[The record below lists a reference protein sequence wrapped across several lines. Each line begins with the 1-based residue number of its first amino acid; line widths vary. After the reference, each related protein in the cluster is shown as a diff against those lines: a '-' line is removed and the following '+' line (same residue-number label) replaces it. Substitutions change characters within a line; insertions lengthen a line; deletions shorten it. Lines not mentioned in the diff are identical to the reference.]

1 MRLAA
6 LDLGSNSFHV
16 LVVDVH
22 PDGSFEPIAKE
33 KVVLR
38 LGETVAALGLI
49 DDEAADRAV
58 AAAVQLKAI
67 ADAARADDIVAVGT
81 SALRSATNGDDV
93 AERIANEIDVPVR
106 VLDGIDEARL
116 TFDAVRASVLIDP
129 GPALAIDLGGGSME
143 LVVGDRSGMHWSRS
157 VELGAGRLTGGLVTA
172 DPPTEAD
179 CRAIRRRV
187 REVLLPL
194 VAEVQSL
201 RPTMLVGSSGTICTL
216 ARAVVAEQRG
226 EVPDRVHQ
234 VSVRAKHLAR
244 LSDELVSMPEA
255 DRSRIPG
262 VDSRRAR
269 IMPAGSLVVSTAMEV
284 FGFDE
289 LVVSEWALREG
300 VILDAIG
307 HLDPTELAGDPRA
320 IRSASVRSLCRRCA
334 FPEAH
339 SAHVARLAVELFDRL
354 RPVHGMGSD
363 DRELLEYAA
372 LLHDVGEHVAVD
384 GHERHSAY
392 LVAHGRLRGFAP
404 EEVAMLASV
413 CRFHRRGAPKASF
426 EPFGSLDAETQDRVV
441 RLTALL
447 RVADALDRSHAEP
460 VQGVSVTIGGQD
472 VSLHL
477 AATGDVTVE
486 LFGLER
492 KQELFERTFGRRLL
506 VDVTGAPAAARRRG
520 A

>member
-1 MRLAA
+1 
-6 LDLGSNSFHV
+6 
-16 LVVDVH
+16 
-22 PDGSFEPIAKE
+22 
-33 KVVLR
+33 
-38 LGETVAALGLI
+38 
-49 DDEAADRAV
+49 
-58 AAAVQLKAI
+58 
-67 ADAARADDIVAVGT
+67 
-81 SALRSATNGDDV
+81 
-93 AERIANEIDVPVR
+93 
-106 VLDGIDEARL
+106 
-116 TFDAVRASVLIDP
+116 
-129 GPALAIDLGGGSME
+129 
-143 LVVGDRSGMHWSRS
+143 
-157 VELGAGRLTGGLVTA
+157 
-172 DPPTEAD
+172 
-179 CRAIRRRV
+179 
-187 REVLLPL
+187 
-194 VAEVQSL
+194 
-201 RPTMLVGSSGTICTL
+201 
-216 ARAVVAEQRG
+216 
-226 EVPDRVHQ
+226 
-234 VSVRAKHLAR
+234 
-244 LSDELVSMPEA
+244 MPEA

-392 LVAHGRLRGFAP
+392 LVAHGRLRGFTP

-506 VDVTGAPAAARRRG
+506 VDVTGAGAPAAARRRG